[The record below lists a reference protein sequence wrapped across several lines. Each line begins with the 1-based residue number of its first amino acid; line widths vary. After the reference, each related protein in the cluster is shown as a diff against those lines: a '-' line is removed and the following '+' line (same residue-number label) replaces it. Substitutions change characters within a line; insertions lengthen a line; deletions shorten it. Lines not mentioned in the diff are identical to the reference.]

1 MMKFKIATLY
11 LRLEH
16 KTGNFNNKTKLKIL
30 VSTVNPLKNL
40 TYLATSFS
48 KFL

>member
-30 VSTVNPLKNL
+30 FSTVNPIKKPHLFGNI
-40 TYLATSFS
+40 F
-48 KFL
+48 F